1 MCNVSKNI
9 VIMTER
15 VVMYSKS
22 LLGKRIKEIRKSK
35 GFTQELLAESAGIDS
50 KHLSRIECGVNFPS
64 LDLLNKIAVL
74 LNIEPSLLFQ
84 TGHLKDKTDIIKEIN
99 EILDNCNE
107 KDLRLFYKILTDVT
121 SS

>member
-1 MCNVSKNI
+1 
-9 VIMTER
+9 MTER

-107 KDLRLFYKILTDVT
+107 KDLRLFYKILTDV
-121 SS
+121 SSS

>member
-1 MCNVSKNI
+1 
-9 VIMTER
+9 MTER

-99 EILDNCNE
+99 DTTKVNSYFLNSF
-107 KDLRLFYKILTDVT
+107 LFKNSPKAYIK
-121 SS
+121 SSPIPDITPP